1 METMRRRLKD
11 KGTDST
17 LDTFAQMQFH
27 EEKLRDELTTDAA
40 MVITD
45 DGVKQI
51 DFGKLYNEKLG
62 DVEQAHKSL
71 AQDFKVVLRNHAI
84 NSIK

>member
-1 METMRRRLKD
+1 MRRRLKEQ
-11 KGTDST
+11 GTDST

-45 DGVKQI
+45 D
-51 DFGKLYNEKLG
+51 
-62 DVEQAHKSL
+62 
-71 AQDFKVVLRNHAI
+71 
-84 NSIK
+84 